1 MIKKRYITLMRV
13 IGILLILEAGFM
25 LLSLGVAIAYGGN
38 DILPLSLSTGITM
51 MVGLTLR
58 FFKRRQRITH
68 IDPKLG
74 FMIVAMIWLV
84 MSVFGALPYFLGG
97 YTQSYFDAF
106 FESMSGFSTTS
117 ATIITNVEALPNGI
131 LFWRSLTNWIGG
143 VGIVVIVI
151 SFIPFFGGGG
161 MSLFAAEVTGP
172 NKGKLSPHIKT
183 TGKIIVAIYVS
194 LNLIAALCLWI
205 GGMTP
210 FDAVCHAFA
219 TLSSGK

>member
-1 MIKKRYITLMRV
+1 
-13 IGILLILEAGFM
+13 
-25 LLSLGVAIAYGGN
+25 
-38 DILPLSLSTGITM
+38 
-51 MVGLTLR
+51 
-58 FFKRRQRITH
+58 
-68 IDPKLG
+68 
-74 FMIVAMIWLV
+74 MIVAMIWLV

-117 ATIITNVEALPNGI
+117 ATIITNLEALPNGI

-194 LNLIAALCLWI
+194 LTLIAALCLWI

-219 TLSSGK
+219 TLSSGGLLNKKYLHLAILPFNPLYFNRLYDSFRYQLPNNVLRHKGTIQKDSYK